1 MKGASLFRLSV
12 FAILSVFGLRSLE
25 AQVITAPWSETFS
38 GVQVGSP
45 QFNVGS
51 TIPAGWSRNPL
62 PAGGFAS
69 STYSWGGGLGATHSR
84 NFGDATGPAFDH
96 TSGLSS
102 GGYVYV
108 EANGG
113 GFTNPVAT
121 LDSPPISIPP
131 GISNPELIFWRHQY
145 GATMGQLK
153 VLIRPYTASGTA
165 LWDTLYTGTNLN
177 NGDVWIRNS
186 LLLPTNYVNDT
197 VQLRFQMTKL
207 PGSFWNNGFNRR
219 GDLAIDDITID
230 QLITCPSPFGLVAT
244 RLNSSQIQLN
254 WTSGGATNWRVEYG
268 PAGFI
273 NGAGT
278 KINAGTNPFTVTGL
292 NPSTS
297 YEFRVKDSC
306 SATDVSLWSARASMM
321 TDCSPIA
328 SPWSENFDG
337 PSFVVPAA
345 HWAYGAIDTCWS
357 RPSGA
362 NYWWRPNSGPT
373 PTALGAIGTGPS
385 ADHTTG
391 SGKYLHG
398 EAQIGTGVALLRS
411 PNVMLAGLLNPELRF
426 YYHQFGPQIDSL
438 VVKIFR
444 NGTET
449 RVWGNSQQTSAA
461 TAPWTEAVVSL
472 ASFLPDTVQV
482 RWYAYRSPSNQN
494 RVDVAIDDV
503 SIDNA
508 PACAK
513 PLGLNVTATTQ
524 TTGTMTWN
532 PTGVGTFEVR
542 YGALGQVPFSG
553 TTVTA
558 STNPFTLTGLSAGAV
573 YAVSV
578 RKVCSTTL
586 QSAWSTIDTLITLC
600 GVVSAPYVENF
611 EVGFDRGPAGGQFW
625 NQNSTVGPCWVR
637 TPLSSPAPP
646 VYHWG
651 GGQGATPTPNTGP
664 SNDHTTGLG
673 KYVYTEAGFGNP
685 AGSVRI
691 AYLTSPQILLNGLT
705 APEIRFWYHMQGT
718 TIGSLT
724 VEVQTGSVTSP
735 FVPLDSIVGGQAN
748 AWLERVVSLSAYV
761 NQTVS
766 IRFKARTN
774 SSGPPPNSSSSTR
787 ADIAIDDF
795 SVKNAPPCP
804 PPTALS
810 ATPLTSTSA
819 SISFTN
825 AATGTAILEYGPV
838 GFTPGS
844 GTLVSTTSNPH
855 ILTGLT
861 QGQSYQV
868 YVFDSC
874 AGGLT
879 SSSFGPV
886 SFSTFNCPIGCL
898 YTLKLQDNFGDGWK
912 SNPAGNYHRME
923 VIVNSDTTSYTIL
936 DVLPGNVD
944 TVANFAITVCDND
957 VIKLRFVAASNG
969 NWSDECGWQFRNP
982 SGALVHSEATG
993 GANLTTGVKFTGTA
1007 DCSNPCPTPVA
1018 AFTTTATGL
1027 SVLFDAA
1034 TSVGSIVSQAWD
1046 FGSGA
1051 TGTGLNPSH
1060 TFATFGTY
1068 PISLIVTDGC
1078 GQSDTAVQSINV
1090 CTGGLGSVGH
1100 SANGLVVN
1108 FTGPSDPA
1116 QFSSINWTFGDGN
1129 SSTSANPTHTYS
1141 AGGTYSVILTAT
1153 DICGNTYSQTLSVV
1167 ACFKPIAYFTFR
1179 ILSSNGSGMTVEF
1192 DASNSVDAVAYTWVW
1207 GDGSAG
1213 SGGPILN
1220 HTYPVSQ
1227 LGYNVRLIVQSNC
1240 GTTDTIFH
1248 RLTELSSPEVRPED
1262 ASWFPNPVR
1271 SGSHISYSNQGSQS
1285 PAFCLWYA
1293 FDGRLLKEVPVVD
1306 GRVQVPTLSPGIYW
1320 LVWNA
1325 QHSLQRIPIAV
1336 ID

>member
-1 MKGASLFRLSV
+1 MFRNFRVMKGTSLFKLTA
-12 FAILSVFGLRSLE
+12 FAILTVFGLRSLE
-25 AQVITAPWSETFS
+25 AQVLTAPWSEAFS
-38 GVQVGSP
+38 GVASGTGF
-45 QFNVGS
+45 FNAGS
-51 TIPAGWSRNPL
+51 TIPPGWTRTPTT
-62 PAGGFAS
+62 GGNFFNSA
-69 STYSWGGGLGATHSR
+69 YHWGGGQGPTTTA
-84 NFGDATGPAFDH
+84 NTGPSGDH
-96 TSGLSS
+96 TSGT

-108 EANGG
+108 ESSGG
-113 GFTNPVAT
+113 AVNSVAT
-121 LDSPPISIPP
+121 LVSPPISTV
-131 GISNPELIFWRHQY
+131 GITDPELIFWRHQF
-145 GATMGQLK
+145 GTTMGLFR
-153 VLIRPYTASGTA
+153 VFIRSYNPAAPTAP
-165 LWDTLYTGTNLN
+165 WDTLHVGSNANL
-177 NGDVWIRNS
+177 GNS
-186 LLLPTNYVNDT
+186 WNRVSITLPTAYLNDT
-197 VQLRFQMTKL
+197 LELRFQMNKPAT
-207 PGSFWNNGFNRR
+207 GGGGGVNNQF
-219 GDLAIDDITID
+219 GDLAIDDVSIA
-230 QLITCPSPFGLVAT
+230 QRVTCPAPQGLTAT
-244 RLNSSQIQLN
+244 RLTANSIQLN

-268 PAGFI
+268 PSGFI

-278 KINAGTNPFTVTGL
+278 MINAGTNPFVVTGL
-292 NPSTS
+292 IPSTS

-306 SATDVSLWSARASMM
+306 SATEVSPWTARASAM

-337 PSFVVPAA
+337 PSFVVPTA

-373 PTALGAIGTGPS
+373 PTALTNIGTGPS

-398 EAQIGTGVALLRS
+398 EARIGTGVALLRS
-411 PNVMLAGLLNPELRF
+411 PNVMLAGLLTPELRF
-426 YYHQFGPQIDSL
+426 YYHQFGAQIDSL
-438 VVKIFR
+438 VVKVFR
-444 NGTET
+444 NGAET
-449 RVWGNSQQTSAA
+449 RVWANAQRTSSA
-461 TAPWTEAVVSL
+461 TAPWSEAVVSL
-472 ASFLPDTVQV
+472 ASFLPDTVQI
-482 RWYAYRSPSNQN
+482 RWYAYRSPSGNNQ
-494 RVDVAIDDV
+494 VDVAIDDV
-503 SIDNA
+503 SIDNI

-513 PLGLNVTATTQ
+513 PLGLTVTATTQ

-532 PTGVGTFEVR
+532 PTGAGTYEVR
-542 YGALGQVPFSG
+542 YGTLGQVPFAG
-553 TTVTA
+553 TTVTV
-558 STNPFTLTGLSAGAV
+558 STNPFTLTGLSAGTV

-586 QSAWSTIDTLITLC
+586 QSAWSTIDTLITQC
-600 GVVSAPYVENF
+600 GVVAAPYVENF

-637 TPLSSPAPP
+637 TPLSSPAPAL
-646 VYHWG
+646 YHWG

-664 SNDHTTGLG
+664 TNDHTTGLG

-685 AGSVRI
+685 AGSARI

-705 APEIRFWYHMQGT
+705 APELRFWYHMRGA

-735 FVPLDSIVGGQAN
+735 FVILDSIVGSQGN
-748 AWLERVVSLSAYV
+748 AWLERVVNLSAYV

-766 IRFKARTN
+766 IRFKARTLATA
-774 SSGPPPNSSSSTR
+774 PAIF

-804 PPTALS
+804 PPTALT
-810 ATPLTSTSA
+810 ATALTATTA
-819 SISFTN
+819 SVSFTN

-855 ILTGLT
+855 ILTGLI

-879 SSSFGPV
+879 SGSFGPV
-886 SFSTFNCPIGCL
+886 SFSTFNCPNGCV
-898 YTLKLQDNFGDGWK
+898 YTLKLQDSFGDGWVT
-912 SNPAGNYHRME
+912 PGGTYHRLE

-936 DVLPGNVD
+936 DLLPGNVD
-944 TVANFAITVCDND
+944 TVANFTITVCDND
-957 VIKLRFVAASNG
+957 VIQLRFVAQANG
-969 NWSDECGWQFRNP
+969 VWSDECGWEFRNP

-993 GANLTTGVKFTGTA
+993 GGNITTGVKYTGTA
-1007 DCSNPCPTPVA
+1007 DCSNPCPPPVA

-1027 SVLFDAA
+1027 LVLFDAA
-1034 TSVGSIVSQAWD
+1034 TSVGSIVSQTWD

-1078 GQSDTAVQSINV
+1078 GQSDTVVQSISV

-1108 FTGPSDPA
+1108 FTGPSDPG

-1129 SSTSANPTHTYS
+1129 SSASANPSHTYT

-1153 DICGNTYSQTLSVV
+1153 DICGNTYSQTLTVV
-1167 ACFKPIAYFTFR
+1167 ACSKPIAYFTFR

-1192 DASNSVDAVAYTWVW
+1192 DASNSVDAVAYTWIW

-1220 HTYPVSQ
+1220 HTYPVAQ

-1248 RLTELSSPEVRPED
+1248 RLTELSTAEVQPVD

-1271 SGSHISYSNQGSQS
+1271 SGSVISYSLLGPEP

-1293 FDGRLLKEVPVVD
+1293 FDGRLIQEVPVMD
-1306 GRVQVPTLSPGIYW
+1306 GRAQVPTLSPGIYW
-1320 LVWNA
+1320 LVWN
-1325 QHSLQRIPIAV
+1325 SESTLQRIPIAV

>member
-1 MKGASLFRLSV
+1 
-12 FAILSVFGLRSLE
+12 
-25 AQVITAPWSETFS
+25 
-38 GVQVGSP
+38 
-45 QFNVGS
+45 
-51 TIPAGWSRNPL
+51 
-62 PAGGFAS
+62 
-69 STYSWGGGLGATHSR
+69 
-84 NFGDATGPAFDH
+84 
-96 TSGLSS
+96 
-102 GGYVYV
+102 
-108 EANGG
+108 
-113 GFTNPVAT
+113 
-121 LDSPPISIPP
+121 
-131 GISNPELIFWRHQY
+131 
-145 GATMGQLK
+145 MGQLK

-637 TPLSSPAPP
+637 TTLSSPAPP

-874 AGGLT
+874 AGGLS

-923 VIVNSDTTSYTIL
+923 VIVNSDTTSYTIF

-993 GANLTTGVKFTGTA
+993 GANLTTGVKDTGTA

>member
-1 MKGASLFRLSV
+1 MKGTLLFRLSA
-12 FAILSVFGLRSLE
+12 FAILTVFGLRSLE
-25 AQVITAPWSETFS
+25 GQVITAPWSEAFT
-38 GVQVGSP
+38 GVAMG
-45 QFNVGS
+45 
-51 TIPAGWSRNPL
+51 TPAYN
-62 PAGGFAS
+62 AAS
-69 STYSWGGGLGATHSR
+69 SIPLGWTRTPSTSGGNFGTSAYWWGGGQGPTHTR
-84 NFGDATGPAFDH
+84 AGGGLTGPSADH
-96 TSGLSS
+96 TSGT

-108 EANGG
+108 ESSGG
-113 GFTNPVAT
+113 AGNSVAS
-121 LDSPPISIPP
+121 LVSPPISTV
-131 GISNPELIFWRHQY
+131 GIASPELIFWRHQY
-145 GATMGQLK
+145 GTTMGLLR
-153 VLIRPYTASGTA
+153 VFIRSYNPAAPSA
-165 LWDTLYTGTNLN
+165 PWDTLHVGSNANL
-177 NGDVWIRNS
+177 GDAWNRVAIT
-186 LLLPTNYVNDT
+186 LPTAYLNDT
-197 VQLRFQMTKL
+197 LELRFQMNK
-207 PGSFWNNGFNRR
+207 PAGGGGPFNNNQL
-219 GDLAIDDITID
+219 GDLAIDDVSIA
-230 QLITCPSPFGLVAT
+230 QRVTCPAPTGLTAT
-244 RLNSSQIQLN
+244 RLTASSIQLN
-254 WTSGGATNWRVEYG
+254 WTTGGATNWRVEYG

-278 KINAGTNPFTVTGL
+278 KINAGTNPFTVSGL

-306 SATDVSLWSARASMM
+306 SATDVSPWSALASAM
-321 TDCSPIA
+321 TDCGPIA
-328 SPWSENFDG
+328 SPWLENFDG
-337 PSFVVPAA
+337 PNWVTSPALQ
-345 HWAYGAIDTCWS
+345 AYGAIDTCWS
-357 RPSGA
+357 RPLGT
-362 NYWWRPNSGPT
+362 NYWWRPSSGPT
-373 PTALGAIGTGPS
+373 PTGLVANATGPS

-391 SGKYLHG
+391 SGKYVHG
-398 EAQIGTGVALLRS
+398 EALNGSGVALLRS
-411 PNVMLAGLLNPELRF
+411 PNVLLAGLITPELRF
-426 YYHQFGPQIDSL
+426 YYHQFGAQIDSL
-438 VVKIFR
+438 VVKVFR
-444 NGTET
+444 NGAET
-449 RVWGNSQQTSAA
+449 RVWGNTQQTASP
-461 TAPWTEAVVSL
+461 TAPWSEAVVSL

-482 RWYAYRSPSNQN
+482 RWYAYRTPNNQN

-503 SIDNA
+503 SIANV

-513 PLGLNVTATTQ
+513 PLGLTVTATTQ
-524 TTGTMTWN
+524 TTGVMTWN
-532 PTGVGTFEVR
+532 PTGAGTYEVR
-542 YGALGQVPFSG
+542 YGPLGQVPFSG

-898 YTLKLQDNFGDGWK
+898 YTLKLQDNFGEGWK

-1060 TFATFGTY
+1060 TFAIFGTY

-1167 ACFKPIAYFTFR
+1167 ACSKPIAYFTFR

-1192 DASNSVDAVAYTWVW
+1192 DASNSVDAVAYTWAW

-1220 HTYPVSQ
+1220 HTYPVAQ

-1271 SGSHISYSNQGSQS
+1271 SGSHISYSSQGSET

-1306 GRVQVPTLSPGIYW
+1306 GRGQVPTLSPGIYW

-1325 QHSLQRIPIAV
+1325 QHSLQRIPIAI

>member
-1 MKGASLFRLSV
+1 MKGTLLFRLSA
-12 FAILSVFGLRSLE
+12 FAILTVFGLRSME
-25 AQVITAPWSETFS
+25 AQVIQAPWSEPFTAVAS
-38 GVQVGSP
+38 GVGTY
-45 QFNVGS
+45 NLNS
-51 TIPAGWSRNPL
+51 TIPLGWTRT
-62 PAGGFAS
+62 PATTGFTMAT
-69 STYSWGGGLGATHSR
+69 STYFWGGRQGATPTR
-84 NFGDATGPAFDH
+84 FGGSATGPAADH
-96 TSGLSS
+96 TSGT
-102 GGYVYV
+102 GGYVYI
-108 EANGG
+108 ESSGG
-113 GFTNPVAT
+113 LGGAVSS
-121 LDSPPISIPP
+121 LDSPPIRTV
-131 GISNPELIFWRHQY
+131 GIAMPELIFWKHQY
-145 GATMGQLK
+145 GTTMGLLK
-153 VLIRPYTASGTA
+153 VYVRAYGTTAWNSPI
-165 LWDTLYTGTNLN
+165 YTGTNTNL
-177 NGDVWIRNS
+177 GDFWTRVA
-186 LLLPTNYVNDT
+186 LPLPLSFANDT
-197 VQLRFQMTKL
+197 VEVRFEITKPAGGGGGGPGGNNQL
-207 PGSFWNNGFNRR
+207 
-219 GDLAIDDITID
+219 GDLAIDDVSIAE
-230 QLITCPSPFGLVAT
+230 LVACPDPTSIVAT
-244 RLNSSQIQLN
+244 RLSATSVQLS
-254 WTSGGATNWRVEYG
+254 WVTGGASAWRVTYG
-268 PAGFI
+268 PAGFMPA
-273 NGAGT
+273 AGT
-278 KINAGTNPFTVTGL
+278 KLNASTNPFIITGL
-292 NPSTS
+292 SPATT

-306 SATDVSLWSARASMM
+306 SATSVSGWSNAARAM
-321 TDCSPIA
+321 TDCGPIA
-328 SPWSENFDG
+328 TPWSENFDG
-337 PSFVVPAA
+337 PSFVIPTA

-373 PTALGAIGTGPS
+373 PTALTNIGTGPS

-398 EAQIGTGVALLRS
+398 EAQAGTGVALLRS
-411 PNVMLAGLLNPELRF
+411 PNVLLAGLITPELRF
-426 YYHQFGPQIDSL
+426 YYHQFGAQIDSL
-438 VVKIFR
+438 VVKVFR

-449 RVWGNSQQTSAA
+449 RVWANTIGTSSS
-461 TAPWTEAVVSL
+461 TAPWSEAVVSL
-472 ASFLPDTVQV
+472 SSFLPDTVQI
-482 RWYAYRSPSNQN
+482 RWYAYRSPSGNNQ
-494 RVDVAIDDV
+494 VDVAIDDV
-503 SIDNA
+503 SIANI

-513 PLGLNVTATTQ
+513 PLGLTVTGTTQ

-532 PTGVGTFEVR
+532 PTGAGTYEVR

-558 STNPFTLTGLSAGAV
+558 STNPFTLTGLSAGTV

-578 RKVCSTTL
+578 RKVCSSAL

-600 GVVSAPYVENF
+600 GVVSAPYIENF
-611 EVGFDRGPAGGQFW
+611 EVGFDRGPASGQFW

-646 VYHWG
+646 AYHWG

-664 SNDHTTGLG
+664 ANDHTSGLG

-685 AGSVRI
+685 AGSARI
-691 AYLTSPQILLNGLT
+691 AYLTSPQISLNGLT

-735 FVPLDSIVGGQAN
+735 FVALDSIVGGQAN
-748 AWLERVVSLSAYV
+748 AWLERVVSLGGYV
-761 NQTVS
+761 NQTVR
-766 IRFKARTN
+766 IRFKARTL
-774 SSGPPPNSSSSTR
+774 STTPATL

-795 SVKNAPPCP
+795 TVKNAPPCP

-810 ATPLTSTSA
+810 ATPLTSTTA

-861 QGQSYQV
+861 QGQNYQV

-874 AGGLT
+874 SGGLT
-879 SSSFGPV
+879 SGSFGPV
-886 SFSTFNCPIGCL
+886 SFSTFNCPNGCV
-898 YTLKLQDNFGDGWK
+898 YTLKLQDNFGDGWR

-936 DVLPGNVD
+936 DQLPGNVD
-944 TVANFAITVCDND
+944 TVANYSITVCDND
-957 VIKLRFVAASNG
+957 VIKLRFVAANNG
-969 NWSDECGWQFRNP
+969 NWSGESGWQFRNA

-993 GANLTTGVKFTGTA
+993 GANLTTGVKYTGTA
-1007 DCSNPCPTPVA
+1007 DCANPCPPPVA

-1034 TSVGSIVSQAWD
+1034 TSVGSIVSWAWD

-1068 PISLIVTDGC
+1068 LISLIVTDGC
-1078 GQSDTAVQSINV
+1078 GQSDTIVQSINV

-1116 QFSSINWTFGDGN
+1116 QFSSINWAFGDGN
-1129 SSTSANPTHTYS
+1129 SSASASPTHTYT

-1167 ACFKPIAYFTFR
+1167 ACSKPIAYFTFR
-1179 ILSSNGSGMTVEF
+1179 ILASNGSGMTVEF
-1192 DASNSVDAVAYTWVW
+1192 DASNSVDAVSYSWIW

-1220 HTYPVSQ
+1220 HTYPVAQ

-1240 GTTDTIFH
+1240 GTTDTISH
-1248 RLTELSSPEVRPED
+1248 RLTELSSAEVRPEE

-1271 SGSHISYSNQGSQS
+1271 SGSQISYSNQW
-1285 PAFCLWYA
+1285 PEAPEFCLWYA

-1306 GRVQVPTLSPGIYW
+1306 GRAQVPTLSSGIYW

-1325 QHSLQRIPIAV
+1325 QHSLQRIPIAI

>member
-1 MKGASLFRLSV
+1 MFRNFNTMKETSLFGRSV
-12 FAILSVFGLRSLE
+12 FSILTVFGIGSLE
-25 AQVITAPWSETFS
+25 AQVIQAPWSEAFS
-38 GVQVGSP
+38 GVVIGTPAYNAAS
-45 QFNVGS
+45 S
-51 TIPAGWSRNPL
+51 IPLGWSRTPNTTGNNFGTS
-62 PAGGFAS
+62 A
-69 STYSWGGGLGATHSR
+69 YWWGGGQGQTHTR
-84 NFGDATGPAFDH
+84 AGGGLTGPSADH
-96 TSGLSS
+96 TSGS

-108 EANGG
+108 ESSGG
-113 GFTNPVAT
+113 AGNSVAS
-121 LDSPPISIPP
+121 LVSPPIRTV
-131 GISNPELIFWRHQY
+131 GIANPELIFWRHQY
-145 GATMGQLK
+145 GTTMGLLR
-153 VLIRPYTASGTA
+153 VFIRFYNPAVPTAP
-165 LWDTLYTGTNLN
+165 WDTLHVGSNANL
-177 NGDVWIRNS
+177 GDTWSRVAIT
-186 LLLPTNYVNDT
+186 LPTAYLNDT
-197 VQLRFQMTKL
+197 LELRFQMNK
-207 PGSFWNNGFNRR
+207 PAGAGGPFNNNQL
-219 GDLAIDDITID
+219 GDLAIDDVSIA
-230 QLITCPSPFGLVAT
+230 QRVTCPAPVGLTAT
-244 RLNSSQIQLN
+244 RLTANSIQLN
-254 WTSGGATNWRVEYG
+254 WTTGGATSWRVEYG

-278 KINAGTNPFTVTGL
+278 KVNAGANPFTVTGL

-306 SATDVSLWSARASMM
+306 SATDVSPWTARASAM
-321 TDCSPIA
+321 TDCGPIP

-337 PSFVVPAA
+337 PNFVVPTS

-362 NYWWRPNSGPT
+362 NYWWRPSSGPT
-373 PTALGAIGTGPS
+373 PTGLTSNATGPS
-385 ADHTTG
+385 SDHTTG

-398 EAQIGTGVALLRS
+398 EAQNGTGIALLRS
-411 PNVMLAGLLNPELRF
+411 PNVLLAGLLTPELRF
-426 YYHQFGPQIDSL
+426 YYHQFGAQIDSL
-438 VVKIFR
+438 VVKVFR
-444 NGTET
+444 NGAET
-449 RVWGNSQQTSAA
+449 RVWGNAQQTVSAN
-461 TAPWTEAVVSL
+461 APWSEAIVSL

-482 RWYAYRSPSNQN
+482 RWYAYRSQNTNN

-503 SIDNA
+503 SIANV
-508 PACAK
+508 PSCAK
-513 PLGLNVTATTQ
+513 PLGLTVTTTTQ

-532 PTGVGTFEVR
+532 ATGAGTFEVR
-542 YGALGQVPFSG
+542 YGTLGQVPFAG

-558 STNPFTLTGLSAGAV
+558 STNPFMLTGLSAGTV
-573 YAVSV
+573 YAVAV
-578 RKVCSTTL
+578 RKVCSPTL
-586 QSAWSTIDTLITLC
+586 QSAWSTIDTLVTLC

-611 EVGFDRGPAGGQFW
+611 EVGFNAGPAAGQFW
-625 NQNSTVGPCWVR
+625 NENSTVGPCWVR

-646 VYHWG
+646 AYHWG

-664 SNDHTTGLG
+664 ANDHTSGLG

-685 AGSVRI
+685 AGSARI
-691 AYLTSPQILLNGLT
+691 AYLASPQILLNGLT
-705 APEIRFWYHMQGT
+705 TPEIRFWYHMQGA

-735 FVPLDSIVGGQAN
+735 YVVLDSIVGGQAN

-761 NQTVS
+761 NQTVR
-766 IRFKARTN
+766 IRFKARTLATA
-774 SSGPPPNSSSSTR
+774 PATL

-795 SVKNAPPCP
+795 TVKNAPPCP

-810 ATPLTSTSA
+810 ATPLTSTTA

-825 AATGTAILEYGPV
+825 AATGNAILEYGPV

-844 GTLVSTTSNPH
+844 GTLVNTTSNPH

-879 SSSFGPV
+879 SGRFGPV
-886 SFSTFNCPIGCL
+886 SLSTFACPNGCV
-898 YTLKLQDNFGDGWK
+898 YTLKLQDNFGDGWR
-912 SNPAGNYHRME
+912 SNQQGAYHRME

-936 DVLPGNVD
+936 DLLAGNVD
-944 TVANFAITVCDND
+944 SVANFSITVCDND
-957 VIKLRFVAASNG
+957 AIKLRFVAANNG
-969 NWSDECGWQFRNP
+969 NWSDECGWKFRNA

-993 GANLTTGVKFTGTA
+993 GGNITTGVKYTGTA
-1007 DCSNPCPTPVA
+1007 DCANPCPPPVA
-1018 AFTTTATGL
+1018 AFTSTATGL

-1034 TSVGSIVSQAWD
+1034 SSVGSIVSQAWD
-1046 FGSGA
+1046 FGAGA

-1078 GQSDTAVQSINV
+1078 GQADTIVQSINV

-1129 SSTSANPTHTYS
+1129 SSTSANPTHTYT

-1167 ACFKPIAYFTFR
+1167 ACSKPIAYFTFR

-1192 DASNSVDAVAYTWVW
+1192 DASNSVDAVAYAWVW

-1220 HTYPVSQ
+1220 HTFPVAQ

-1240 GTTDTIFH
+1240 GTADTIVH
-1248 RLTELSSPEVRPED
+1248 NLSELSEAEAQPVD

-1271 SGSHISYSNQGSQS
+1271 SGSQISYSNLGLEP

-1293 FDGRLLKEVPVVD
+1293 FDGRLLKEVPVLD
-1306 GRVQVPTLSPGIYW
+1306 GRVQVPSLSPGIYW
-1320 LVWNA
+1320 LVWNG

>member
-1 MKGASLFRLSV
+1 MKSISLFKLSI
-12 FAILSVFGLRSLE
+12 FAILTVFGLRSLK

-38 GVQVGSP
+38 GVATGTG
-45 QFNVGS
+45 FLNAGS
-51 TIPAGWSRNPL
+51 TIPPGWTRT
-62 PAGGFAS
+62 PATGGNFGNTA
-69 STYSWGGGLGATHSR
+69 YHWGGRQGPTPTA
-84 NFGDATGPAFDH
+84 NTGPSGDH
-96 TSGLSS
+96 TSGT

-108 EANGG
+108 ESSGG
-113 GFTNPVAT
+113 ALNSVAS
-121 LDSPPISIPP
+121 LVSPPISTV
-131 GISNPELIFWRHQY
+131 GITSPELIFWRHQF
-145 GATMGQLK
+145 GTTMGLLR
-153 VLIRPYTASGTA
+153 VFIRSYNSTAPTA
-165 LWDTLYTGTNLN
+165 PWDTLHVGSNANL
-177 NGDVWIRNS
+177 GNS
-186 LLLPTNYVNDT
+186 WNRVAITLPTAYLNDT
-197 VQLRFQMTKL
+197 LELRFQMTK
-207 PGSFWNNGFNRR
+207 PATAGAGGGGGGVNNQF
-219 GDLAIDDITID
+219 GDLAIDDVSIA
-230 QLITCPSPFGLVAT
+230 QLLTCPAPTALTAT
-244 RLNSSQIQLN
+244 RLTANSIQLN
-254 WTSGGATNWRVEYG
+254 WTTGGATNSRVEYG
-268 PAGFI
+268 PSGFI

-278 KINAGTNPFTVTGL
+278 KINAGTNPFIVTGL
-292 NPSTS
+292 NPSTA

-306 SATDVSLWSARASMM
+306 SATDVSPWSARASMM

-337 PSFVVPAA
+337 PNFVVPTA

-357 RPSGA
+357 RPAAA

-373 PTALGAIGTGPS
+373 PTALTNIGTGPS

-398 EAQIGTGVALLRS
+398 EGQIGTGVALLRS
-411 PNVMLAGLLNPELRF
+411 PNVMLAGLLTPELRF
-426 YYHQFGPQIDSL
+426 YYHQFGAQIDSL
-438 VVKIFR
+438 VVKVFR
-444 NGTET
+444 DGAET
-449 RVWGNSQQTSAA
+449 RVWANAQRTSSA
-461 TAPWTEAVVSL
+461 TAPWSEAVVSL
-472 ASFLPDTVQV
+472 ASFLPDTVQI
-482 RWYAYRSPSNQN
+482 RWYAYRSPSGNNQ
-494 RVDVAIDDV
+494 VDVAIDDV
-503 SIDNA
+503 SIDNI

-513 PLGLNVTATTQ
+513 PLGLTVTATTQ

-532 PTGVGTFEVR
+532 PTGAGTFEVR

-558 STNPFTLTGLSAGAV
+558 STNPFTLTGLSPGSV

-578 RKVCSTTL
+578 RKVCSPTL
-586 QSAWSTIDTLITLC
+586 QSAWSTIDTLITQC
-600 GVVSAPYVENF
+600 GVVAAPYVENF

-685 AGSVRI
+685 AGSARI
-691 AYLTSPQILLNGLT
+691 AYLTSPQILLSGLT
-705 APEIRFWYHMQGT
+705 APELRFWYHMQGT

-724 VEVQTGSVTSP
+724 VEVQTGSVASP
-735 FVPLDSIVGGQAN
+735 FVVLDSMVGSQGN
-748 AWLERVVSLSAYV
+748 AWLERVVNLSAYV
-761 NQTVS
+761 NQTVR

-774 SSGPPPNSSSSTR
+774 SSGPPPNSSSSIR

-810 ATPLTSTSA
+810 ATALTATTA
-819 SISFTN
+819 SVSFTN
-825 AATGTAILEYGPV
+825 SATGSAVLEYGPV

-879 SSSFGPV
+879 SGSFGPV
-886 SFSTFNCPIGCL
+886 SFTTFACPNGCV
-898 YTLKLQDNFGDGWK
+898 YTLMLEDSFGDGWVT
-912 SNPAGNYHRME
+912 PGGTYHRLE

-936 DVLPGNVD
+936 DQPGVPGS
-944 TVANFAITVCDND
+944 VANFSITVCDND
-957 VIKLRFVAASNG
+957 AIQLRFVAANNG
-969 NWSDECGWQFRNP
+969 IWSDECGWEFRNP

-993 GANLTTGVKFTGTA
+993 GGTITTGVKYTGTA
-1007 DCSNPCPTPVA
+1007 DCSNPCPPPVA

-1078 GQSDTAVQSINV
+1078 GQSDTVVQSINV

-1108 FTGPSDPA
+1108 FTGPSDPG

-1129 SSTSANPTHTYS
+1129 SSASANPTHTYT

-1167 ACFKPIAYFTFR
+1167 ACSKPIAYFTFR
-1179 ILSSNGSGMTVEF
+1179 ILISNGSGMTVEF
-1192 DASNSVDAVAYTWVW
+1192 DASNSVDAVAYTWAW

-1220 HTYPVSQ
+1220 HTYPVAQ

-1248 RLTELSSPEVRPED
+1248 RLTELSTAEVQPVD

-1271 SGSHISYSNQGSQS
+1271 SGSVMSYSLLGPEP

-1293 FDGRLLKEVPVVD
+1293 FDGRLIKEVPVVD

-1325 QHSLQRIPIAV
+1325 QHSLQRIPIAI

>member
-1 MKGASLFRLSV
+1 
-12 FAILSVFGLRSLE
+12 
-25 AQVITAPWSETFS
+25 
-38 GVQVGSP
+38 
-45 QFNVGS
+45 
-51 TIPAGWSRNPL
+51 
-62 PAGGFAS
+62 
-69 STYSWGGGLGATHSR
+69 
-84 NFGDATGPAFDH
+84 
-96 TSGLSS
+96 
-102 GGYVYV
+102 
-108 EANGG
+108 
-113 GFTNPVAT
+113 
-121 LDSPPISIPP
+121 
-131 GISNPELIFWRHQY
+131 
-145 GATMGQLK
+145 
-153 VLIRPYTASGTA
+153 
-165 LWDTLYTGTNLN
+165 
-177 NGDVWIRNS
+177 
-186 LLLPTNYVNDT
+186 
-197 VQLRFQMTKL
+197 
-207 PGSFWNNGFNRR
+207 
-219 GDLAIDDITID
+219 
-230 QLITCPSPFGLVAT
+230 
-244 RLNSSQIQLN
+244 
-254 WTSGGATNWRVEYG
+254 
-268 PAGFI
+268 
-273 NGAGT
+273 
-278 KINAGTNPFTVTGL
+278 
-292 NPSTS
+292 
-297 YEFRVKDSC
+297 
-306 SATDVSLWSARASMM
+306 
-321 TDCSPIA
+321 
-328 SPWSENFDG
+328 
-337 PSFVVPAA
+337 
-345 HWAYGAIDTCWS
+345 
-357 RPSGA
+357 
-362 NYWWRPNSGPT
+362 
-373 PTALGAIGTGPS
+373 
-385 ADHTTG
+385 
-391 SGKYLHG
+391 LHG
-398 EAQIGTGVALLRS
+398 EAQAGTGVALLRS
-411 PNVMLAGLLNPELRF
+411 PNVLLAGLITPELRF
-426 YYHQFGPQIDSL
+426 YYHQFGAQIDSL
-438 VVKIFR
+438 VVKVFR
-444 NGTET
+444 NGAET
-449 RVWGNSQQTSAA
+449 RVWANAIRTASA
-461 TAPWTEAVVSL
+461 TAPWSEAVVSL
-472 ASFLPDTVQV
+472 ASFLPDTVQI
-482 RWYAYRSPSNQN
+482 RWYAYRSPSGNNQ
-494 RVDVAIDDV
+494 VDVAIDDV
-503 SIDNA
+503 SIANI

-513 PLGLNVTATTQ
+513 PLGLTVTATTQ

-532 PTGVGTFEVR
+532 PTGAGTYEVR

-553 TTVTA
+553 TTVTVTA
-558 STNPFTLTGLSAGAV
+558 NPYTLTGLSAGSV

-578 RKVCSTTL
+578 RKVCSSTL

-611 EVGFDRGPAGGQFW
+611 EVGFERGPAAGQFW

-646 VYHWG
+646 AYHWG

-664 SNDHTTGLG
+664 ANDHTTGLG

-685 AGSVRI
+685 AGSARI
-691 AYLTSPQILLNGLT
+691 AYLTSPQILLNTLT
-705 APEIRFWYHMQGT
+705 APELRFWYHMQGT

-735 FVPLDSIVGGQAN
+735 FVALDSIVGGQAN
-748 AWLERVVSLSAYV
+748 AWIERVVSLSAYV
-761 NQTVS
+761 NQTVR

-774 SSGPPPNSSSSTR
+774 SSGPPPNSSSSTL

-810 ATPLTSTSA
+810 ATPLTSTTA

-879 SSSFGPV
+879 SGSFGPV
-886 SFSTFNCPIGCL
+886 SFSTFNCPNGCV

-912 SNPAGNYHRME
+912 SNPAGNYHRLE

-936 DVLPGNVD
+936 DVLAGNVD

-957 VIKLRFVAASNG
+957 ALQLRFVAANNG
-969 NWSDECGWQFRNP
+969 NWSNECGWQFRNP

-1007 DCSNPCPTPVA
+1007 DCSNPCPPPVA

-1051 TGTGLNPSH
+1051 TGNGLNPSH

-1078 GQSDTAVQSINV
+1078 GQSDTVVQSINV

-1116 QFSSINWTFGDGN
+1116 QFTSISWTFGDGN
-1129 SSTSANPTHTYS
+1129 SSASANPTHTYT

-1167 ACFKPIAYFTFR
+1167 ACSKPIAYFTFR

-1220 HTYPVSQ
+1220 HTYPVAQ

-1240 GTTDTIFH
+1240 GTTDTVFH
-1248 RLTELSSPEVRPED
+1248 RLTELSSAEVRPED

-1271 SGSHISYSNQGSQS
+1271 SGSQISYSNQGSES

-1293 FDGRLLKEVPVVD
+1293 LDGRLLKEVPVID
-1306 GRVQVPTLSPGIYW
+1306 SRVQVPTLSPGIYW

-1325 QHSLQRIPIAV
+1325 QHSLQRIPIAI